1 MALEKNDLDVNLHM
15 GIVCSGRM
23 CDLAK
28 LRDFIKTSNNIELIF
43 NTMSSE
49 YLFIVKKSKLTTEQ
63 KGLFEKE
70 KKPDGV

>member
-1 MALEKNDLDVNLHM
+1 MSIDKDDLNVNLHM

-28 LRDFIKTSNNIELIF
+28 IRDVIKTSSNIDLIF

-49 YLFIVKKSKLTTEQ
+49 YLFIVKKSALSPEQ
-63 KGLFEKE
+63 QSNLCKKKE
-70 KKPDGV
+70 

>member
-1 MALEKNDLDVNLHM
+1 MTLEKNDLDVNLHM

-28 LRDFIKTSNNIELIF
+28 LRDSIKAAGDIDLIF

-63 KGLFEKE
+63 KELFEKE
-70 KKPDGV
+70 KKNDV